1 VQELLL
7 TSRQFPANE
16 KSLLKSAHASAE
28 SLLGILN
35 QVLDLSK
42 IEAGKLTLNTE
53 PYCLNTLIDEV
64 DSAFST
70 VACKQN
76 LILHTSKDPRIASV
90 LMIDG
95 LRLRQILQNLISNAI
110 KFTNQGEI
118 YFSISVLADDH
129 AGQLIEFRV
138 IDTGIGMGKEEL
150 EIALQAFEQVPG
162 KSTQQNGTGL
172 GLTITNHL
180 VTSMDSQLY
189 FESAPGFGS
198 NIHFC
203 VAFPRT
209 SIAASKVTFAHDQ
222 STSAHKR
229 VSLQAHN
236 ESRAI
241 KALVVE
247 DHPASRQIIALQLQ
261 ALGIEVS
268 VCDNA
273 NAALQLIATDHF
285 DLLMTD
291 QSMPGMQGSELAKQV
306 RSLGHHKLIIVG
318 ITADIYALDSRHLFL
333 AAGMNGVLIKPLSI
347 LTLENELSRYFTVE
361 DENGIGEE
369 YSFDVFSNLL
379 LQNPKQIIVIL
390 DEIKRVHDDSLE
402 ILKTEAVDEATFMG
416 ILHKIKGGAQLLSA
430 KYFIESCESLEKAG
444 AISDRVSLC
453 IDLLE
458 AQNRIIERYKAQYA
472 ISE

>member
-1 VQELLL
+1 
-7 TSRQFPANE
+7 
-16 KSLLKSAHASAE
+16 
-28 SLLGILN
+28 
-35 QVLDLSK
+35 
-42 IEAGKLTLNTE
+42 
-53 PYCLNTLIDEV
+53 
-64 DSAFST
+64 
-70 VACKQN
+70 
-76 LILHTSKDPRIASV
+76 
-90 LMIDG
+90 
-95 LRLRQILQNLISNAI
+95 
-110 KFTNQGEI
+110 
-118 YFSISVLADDH
+118 
-129 AGQLIEFRV
+129 
-138 IDTGIGMGKEEL
+138 MGKEEL

-162 KSTQQNGTGL
+162 KSAQQNGTGL

-306 RSLGHHKLIIVG
+306 RSLGHHKLIIIG
-318 ITADIYALDSRHLFL
+318 ITADIYALDSRHEFL

-361 DENGIGEE
+361 DENEIKEEE
-369 YSFDVFSNLL
+369 YSFDVFANLL
-379 LQNPKQIIVIL
+379 RQNPKQIIVIL

>member
-1 VQELLL
+1 
-7 TSRQFPANE
+7 
-16 KSLLKSAHASAE
+16 
-28 SLLGILN
+28 
-35 QVLDLSK
+35 
-42 IEAGKLTLNTE
+42 
-53 PYCLNTLIDEV
+53 
-64 DSAFST
+64 
-70 VACKQN
+70 
-76 LILHTSKDPRIASV
+76 
-90 LMIDG
+90 
-95 LRLRQILQNLISNAI
+95 
-110 KFTNQGEI
+110 
-118 YFSISVLADDH
+118 
-129 AGQLIEFRV
+129 
-138 IDTGIGMGKEEL
+138 
-150 EIALQAFEQVPG
+150 
-162 KSTQQNGTGL
+162 
-172 GLTITNHL
+172 
-180 VTSMDSQLY
+180 MDSQLY

-209 SIAASKVTFAHDQ
+209 SIAASKVTFANNQ
-222 STSAHKR
+222 STPSQKR

-236 ESRAI
+236 ENRPI
-241 KALVVE
+241 KAIVVE

-261 ALGIEVS
+261 ALGIKVS

-273 NAALQLIATDHF
+273 NAALQLIATDRF

-318 ITADIYALDSRHLFL
+318 ITADIYALDSRHEFM

-361 DENGIGEE
+361 DESEIKEGE
-369 YSFDVFSNLL
+369 YSFDVFANLL
-379 LQNPKQIIVIL
+379 RQNPKQILVIL

-402 ILKTEAVDEATFMG
+402 ILKTAPVNEATFMG
-416 ILHKIKGGAQLLSA
+416 ILHKIKGGAQLVSA
-430 KYFIESCESLEKAG
+430 PHFIESCASLEKAG
-444 AISDRVSLC
+444 TISDRVSLC